1 MKYKWLIISTTA
13 FFLIVN
19 TTYFWEGKLGGLAFP
34 VFTVL
39 FILYVILFAISL
51 RQLILSFKEKFSDRQ
66 RVIVSVGLI
75 LLLLLTAFKPSGII
89 DFDKLSG
96 KDLLIAER
104 EGAANCTTI
113 LKLKDNNTF
122 IEKSVCFGITEVKG
136 SYEIKGDTIFFKKVS
151 LGRDAGIFYQY
162 AVVRPASFQNKKI
175 IGALMRYKDKA
186 ELKGHE
192 LWIIKNELK
201 DVQ

>member
-13 FFLIVN
+13 FLLIVN
-19 TTYFWEGKLGGLAFP
+19 TTYFWEGKLGGWAFP

-39 FILYVILFAISL
+39 FIFYVILVVILL
-51 RQLILSFKEKFSDRQ
+51 RQLIVSFKERFSDKQ
-66 RVIVSVGLI
+66 RVIVAAS
-75 LLLLLTAFKPSGII
+75 LLAVLLLTAFKPSGII

-104 EGAANCTTI
+104 EGSANCMTT

-122 IEKSVCFGITEVKG
+122 VEKSVCFGVTEVKG
-136 SYEIKGDTIFFKKVS
+136 SYEINGDTIFFKNVS
-151 LGRDAGIFYQY
+151 LGRNPENYYQY
-162 AVVRPASFQNKKI
+162 AVVRPASFQSEKI

-186 ELKGHE
+186 DLEGHE
-192 LWIIKNELK
+192 LWIVKNELK
-201 DVQ
+201 NE